1 MIKLID
7 LLSEGK
13 PCWKGYKQVGMK
25 EKDGRQVPNCVPINE
40 DIDPLEAIT
49 IVGSVQTIVDGKRDV
64 GYIVLKHSSKDEIEQ
79 IKTLVSDNNLKIQPV
94 KGEQKP
100 IIIYKTGNESA
111 AKELKDIAEKY
122 NGYLSYKATEEESRR
137 IGEIL
142 GYSKKSIDKYIE
154 KIKASGLVKEI
165 VTDTEI
171 ICDNCGW
178 TWDIKDGGDD
188 LYICHNILPSGNM
201 CRHDNNPDLGE
212 GKKLKALDTTEEID
226 EYDVETL
233 EEIKSFSK
241 FIKEYTQTLNEAEC
255 DCVFEAE
262 YRGRKVTLGKP
273 MQGDVK
279 KFKVYVKNPKGKVVK
294 VNFGQKGMNIKR
306 NNPVRRK
313 AYRARH
319 NCANPGPRHKAN
331 YWSCRKW

>member
-13 PCWKGYKQVGMK
+13 PCWKGYKQIGMK

-49 IVGSVQTIVDGKRDV
+49 VVGSVQTIVDGKRDV
-64 GYIVLKHSSKDEIEQ
+64 GYIVLKHTPKNEIEQ

-100 IIIYKTGNESA
+100 IIIYKPGNESA
-111 AKELKDIAEKY
+111 VKELKDIAEKY

-142 GYSKKSIDKYIE
+142 GYSKESIDKYIE
-154 KIKASGLVKEI
+154 KLKASGLV
-165 VTDTEI
+165 
-171 ICDNCGW
+171 
-178 TWDIKDGGDD
+178 
-188 LYICHNILPSGNM
+188 
-201 CRHDNNPDLGE
+201 
-212 GKKLKALDTTEEID
+212 EEID

>member
-7 LLSEGK
+7 ILSEGK
-13 PCWKGYKQVGMK
+13 PCWKGYKQIGMK

-94 KGEQKP
+94 RGEQKP

-142 GYSKKSIDKYIE
+142 GYSKESIDKYIE
-154 KIKASGLVKEI
+154 KIKASGL
-165 VTDTEI
+165 
-171 ICDNCGW
+171 
-178 TWDIKDGGDD
+178 
-188 LYICHNILPSGNM
+188 
-201 CRHDNNPDLGE
+201 
-212 GKKLKALDTTEEID
+212 TEEID

-262 YRGRKVTLGKP
+262 YHGRKVTLGKP
-273 MQGDVK
+273 MQGDIK
-279 KFKVYVKNPKGKVVK
+279 KFKVYVKNDKGKIVK
-294 VNFGQKGMNIKR
+294 VNFGFGGKSAHGKRMVIKAK
-306 NNPVRRK
+306 NPKRRA

-319 NCANPGPRHKAN
+319 NCSNPGPRWKAN
-331 YWSCRKW
+331 YWSCKKW